1 MWFDSLFKKNP
12 VEDPEEEYGN
22 YITVVQVKARK
33 TNRNTAKK
41 MGLSISKEE
50 EHIKCDLGYVVNY
63 GKGYKAWWPFDLFE
77 NKYTPVLNK
86 ALADTCA
93 MMVSVDYKERFK
105 AEYYQLKNRY
115 ESLKLMLLKW
125 DAGKLPFTP
134 TCPRGVYDAQL
145 GAMENYKKVLEMRAD
160 LEDVD
165 L

>member
-41 MGLSISKEE
+41 TGVTIEKVDK
-50 EHIKCDLGYVVNY
+50 HIKCNLGYEVKY
-63 GKGYKAWWPFDLFE
+63 GKGYKAWWSADLFE
-77 NKYTPVLNK
+77 DMYTPVLNK
-86 ALADTCA
+86 TLADTCE
-93 MMVSVDYKERFK
+93 MMISVDYKERFK

-125 DAGKLPFTP
+125 DTGKLPFTP
-134 TCPRGVYDAQL
+134 TCPRELYDAQL

-160 LEDVD
+160 LESVE